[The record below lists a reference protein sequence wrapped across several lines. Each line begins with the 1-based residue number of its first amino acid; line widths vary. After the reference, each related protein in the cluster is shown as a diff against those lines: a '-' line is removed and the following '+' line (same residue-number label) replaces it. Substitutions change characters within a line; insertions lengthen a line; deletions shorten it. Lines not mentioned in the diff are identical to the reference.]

1 MLLIISRNQGN
12 QIKDAS
18 ICCKHGTPR
27 TVHQGHAIVVSADLR
42 RQWLEK
48 GRLREKARVERQE
61 AAFIRQAKFVER
73 ARQARE
79 LRQGIQLAKYTKQ
92 QQRILAQKVN
102 SSSPILC

>member
-1 MLLIISRNQGN
+1 MILSSEGVKKTQTSVVSRAQ
-12 QIKDAS
+12 
-18 ICCKHGTPR
+18 PR
-27 TVHQGHAIVVSADLR
+27 TVHQGHANVVSADLR

-48 GRLREKARVERQE
+48 GSLREKARAERQE

-79 LRQGIQLAKYTKQ
+79 LRQGIQLARYTKQ

-102 SSSPILC
+102 IYSPSLC